1 MGVGGAGRHWGH
13 WELLGWELGALSE
26 AGAHRDSNHPPKA
39 QQVPPMAEGPP
50 EPLGAG
56 EHWSLCPHLL
66 CHPVSPG
73 CHPLCPGCHPGVTP
87 CHLVVTTR
95 SAGPRPPLTLC
106 APSRCPQHQ
115 VRLSLVHTAP
125 QLPPSAPSKPST
137 CHPPPP
143 PSAGCWRRRRGGAKL
158 WGRSLRQKGGGAMA
172 WRWSLRQKGGGATA
186 WRRSL
191 RQNGGGAKLWG
202 QNLRQKGGGATA
214 WRWSLRLKR
223 GGAYGW
229 GRSLMLKG
237 GGVKPRGR
245 GLMERS
251 LWRR

>member
-1 MGVGGAGRHWGH
+1 MWGGHWEGLGDVGGALSAAGGNWEDWGYWECLGGGGVGDTSVNWAGLGDTESVGGLSWGSVRMGVGGAGRHWGH

-50 EPLGAG
+50 EPPGAG

-172 WRWSLRQKGGGATA
+172 WRWSLR
-186 WRRSL
+186 
-191 RQNGGGAKLWG
+191 
-202 QNLRQKGGGATA
+202 
-214 WRWSLRLKR
+214 
-223 GGAYGW
+223 
-229 GRSLMLKG
+229 
-237 GGVKPRGR
+237 
-245 GLMERS
+245 
-251 LWRR
+251 